1 MSKTNINE
9 YTNNELSLLIL
20 NDYYY
25 YQLIDNKK
33 LLLKEIN
40 KNFIYN
46 KVQLRILLEDIEEVK
61 KENG

>member
-61 KENG
+61 EVR

>member
-46 KVQLRILLEDIEEVK
+46 KVQLRILLENIEEVK
-61 KENG
+61 EVR